1 MRCSEC
7 GEEMT
12 EEDVEKTL
20 VYVHEEKCYESLM
33 KGRREERKKKQEK
46 KKLRRNN
53 IKKQIEKL
61 REKRKMNR

>member
-1 MRCSEC
+1 
-7 GEEMT
+7 MT

-33 KGRREERKKKQEK
+33 KGRREERNKKQEK

-53 IKKQIEKL
+53 IKKQI
-61 REKRKMNR
+61 